1 MAPSWS
7 RMSAAAVVAA
17 ALAVP
22 AAAHADGTETL
33 GPPSVAVADRTDTV
47 FAGVGT
53 QQFLNLPT
61 MLNVSVPAG
70 ATVKQ
75 VLVYWS
81 GEDTWPGHGP
91 DEYDDTISVAGAP
104 VTGTLI
110 GGPSAPF
117 LRERF
122 YTFRADVTAR
132 GLVAAGSNSIAVSDM
147 DFQTELFGPTGN
159 KGVGLVVIYDDG
171 SASTVAGLRDGQDYA
186 YGGFS
191 SPYDTTAPQTFT
203 FAPDTSTRQ
212 GSLGILAA
220 EVLDH
225 DLPTGVQGNVIT
237 GGFDTGQTFSLVND
251 LQSLQGLEYDAR
263 NFPVTIPAGAR
274 ALTIQLLSQGGDR
287 LASMLWLAGALT
299 VDDSAPPPPPAGGEG
314 CTPGYWKTHTEAW
327 PPTGYSPSQ
336 ALSTVFSPTGLGTLG
351 SSTLRQALSFGG
363 GASLVA
369 KKQILL
375 RAAVASVLNTA
386 HPEISFARSTTGVVT
401 ATNTALTSGNAASV
415 IALAEALDR
424 DNNQGC
430 ELN

>member
-1 MAPSWS
+1 
-7 RMSAAAVVAA
+7 MSAATVVAA
-17 ALAVP
+17 ALAFP

-33 GPPSVAVADRTDTV
+33 GPPGVAVADRTDTV

-53 QQFLNLPT
+53 QEFLKLPT
-61 MLNVSVPAG
+61 TLSVSVPAG
-70 ATVKQ
+70 AAVKQ

-81 GEDTWPGHGP
+81 GQDTWPGHGP
-91 DEYDDTISVAGAP
+91 DEYDDTISLAGAP

-132 GLVAAGSNSIAVSDM
+132 NLVAPGSNSIAVSDM
-147 DFQTELFGPTGN
+147 NFQTDLFGPTGN
-159 KGVGLVVIYDDG
+159 KGVGLVVVYDDG
-171 SASTVAGLRDGQDYA
+171 SASTIVGLKDGQDYA
-186 YGGFS
+186 WSGFAP
-191 SPYDTTAPQTFT
+191 PYDTTVPQTFS
-203 FAPDTSTRQ
+203 FAPDTTARQ

-225 DLPTGVQGNVIT
+225 DLPSGVQGNVIT
-237 GGFDTGQTFSLVND
+237 GQFDTGESFSLVND
-251 LQSLQGLEYDAR
+251 LQSLQGLEFDAR
-263 NFPVTIPAGAR
+263 NFPVTIPAGAKSV
-274 ALTIQLLSQGGDR
+274 TVQLLSQGGDR
-287 LASMLWLAGALT
+287 PASMLWLAGALT
-299 VDDSAPPPPPAGGEG
+299 VDDSAPPPPPPGGEG
-314 CTPGYWKTHTEAW
+314 CTPGYWKTHTSAW
-327 PPTGYSPSQ
+327 APTGYSPSQ

-375 RAAVASVLNTA
+375 RAAVASVLNAA
-386 HPEISFARSTTGVVT
+386 HPDISFGKSVNEVVT
-401 ATNTALTSGNAASV
+401 ATNAALTSGSATSV
-415 IALAEALDR
+415 IALADTLDR
-424 DNNQGC
+424 ENNQGC